1 VIYLNL
7 TLGQVV
13 ISKAGRD
20 AGKKFVITGIIDSS
34 YVLLSDG
41 SLRKIEKPKRKK
53 IKHIQLT
60 DIILDD
66 LKVKLGANQKVT
78 NTEIK
83 KALANFE

>member
-1 VIYLNL
+1 MNL